1 MLIIENKKRK
11 KLNILNRGNHVQYL
25 EGIIINPCIFFA
37 SKNISSPALMK
48 F

>member
-1 MLIIENKKRK
+1 MFITENEKRK

-25 EGIIINPCIFFA
+25 EGIAKNPCIFVA
-37 SKNISSPALMK
+37 SKNKTSSAIMK

>member
-1 MLIIENKKRK
+1 MLITENEKRK

-25 EGIIINPCIFFA
+25 DGIAINPCIFVA
-37 SKNISSPALMK
+37 SKNKSSSALMK